1 MAQAS
6 DYPVTFPFGA
16 TDGVY
21 YAPSKAQSRDPS
33 KWIRPFHIGDDR
45 PCPQNTPIYVNGSLI
60 GYTGKTGAASGFHLH
75 IGKWVGGNPV
85 NPNRGGFALPAPVKV
100 HSLGYNASN
109 GNFVRLQDGA
119 GTLWIYCH
127 LNSIKVATNQIITPP
142 APTNTSQGANE
153 MITSRDDAI
162 RVYQM
167 LRPNGGPS
175 EGEINDTVGRRS
187 YSQFA
192 RDASREIEA
201 RNASLRSQ
209 SDHMGA
215 LQATV
220 EQLNQA
226 LVNKQAQVENL
237 SNEITAKQQ
246 EIDGQKVS
254 LETLNMELGEAKN
267 KLSSSIPKPAPAVP
281 ADKPVSP
288 SPRAGLLVR
297 LLVAYFKKRNK

>member
-1 MAQAS
+1 MTQWA
-6 DYPVTFPFGA
+6 
-16 TDGVY
+16 
-21 YAPSKAQSRDPS
+21 
-33 KWIRPFHIGDDR
+33 
-45 PCPQNTPIYVNGSLI
+45 
-60 GYTGKTGAASGFHLH
+60 GAATR
-75 IGKWVGGNPV
+75 N
-85 NPNRGGFALPAPVKV
+85 LPGMPAE
-100 HSLGYNASN
+100 
-109 GNFVRLQDGA
+109 RLKPA
-119 GTLWIYCH
+119 TL
-127 LNSIKVATNQIITPP
+127 P
-142 APTNTSQGANE
+142 
-153 MITSRDDAI
+153 
-162 RVYQM
+162 
-167 LRPNGGPS
+167 
-175 EGEINDTVGRRS
+175 
-187 YSQFA
+187 
-192 RDASREIEA
+192 
-201 RNASLRSQ
+201 LRSQ